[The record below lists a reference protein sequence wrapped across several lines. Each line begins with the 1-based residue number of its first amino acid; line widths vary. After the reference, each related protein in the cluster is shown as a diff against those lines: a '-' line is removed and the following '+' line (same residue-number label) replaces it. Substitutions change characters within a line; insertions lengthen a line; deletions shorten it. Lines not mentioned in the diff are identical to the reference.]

1 MAKGMQELLNEARA
15 RIQEIDTESAAAE
28 IASRPDT
35 LVLDVREGEEYAQGR
50 IPGSLLI
57 PRGVLEP
64 KAAADSP
71 ARDSQLGDHAR
82 PIIVYCGSGARSA
95 LAAVTLQE
103 LGFRNVR
110 SMAGGFQA
118 WSREDRVVE
127 RD

>member
-1 MAKGMQELLNEARA
+1 MAKGMQQLLSEARA

-28 IASRPDT
+28 TASRPDT

-50 IPGSLLI
+50 IPGALLI

-71 ARDSQLGDHAR
+71 ARDSQLGDPAR

>member
-1 MAKGMQELLNEARA
+1 MAKGMKQLLSEARG
-15 RIQEIDTESAAAE
+15 RIQEIDTESTAAE
-28 IASRPDT
+28 ISTRPDT
-35 LVLDVREGEEYAQGR
+35 LLLDVREGEEFAGGR

-57 PRGVLEP
+57 PRGLLEP

-71 ARDSQLGDHAR
+71 ARDSQLGDPAR

-118 WSREDRVVE
+118 WSQEERPVE